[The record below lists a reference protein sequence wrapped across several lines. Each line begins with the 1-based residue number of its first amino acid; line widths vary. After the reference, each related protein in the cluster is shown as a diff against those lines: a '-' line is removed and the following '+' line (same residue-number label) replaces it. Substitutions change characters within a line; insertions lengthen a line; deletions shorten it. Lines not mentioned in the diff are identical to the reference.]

1 MAIVDDLERKF
12 KPLAAPN
19 SELLEKY
26 KAMRERVIDVE
37 QNMKN
42 ETVEIDWEEW
52 REKLGPFADTLRASF
67 DEIPKPKYE
76 ELKALD
82 MQEVEK
88 IFKPI
93 MEEAEKVCEEADLA
107 LVEIDKTQQDIY
119 WVQDNLDTMT
129 VEEFLDKF
137 PDVRDKID
145 EEIRNNEWYIDE

>member
-52 REKLGPFADTLRASF
+52 REKLGSFADTLRASF